1 MMYYAS
7 EFRAKL
13 ETAAEK
19 SSTKAASHTD
29 DLIRNIDDLSSD
41 EDASLRKLTTAQSD
55 YTIEDSHSQKRDDQE
70 EGDDFQII
78 GSWFEDQLNPEA
90 AATKMS
96 LEGGAHH
103 HDSSSA
109 ADVAT
114 KDHDEL
120 NKLTSSTNASKT
132 EIDISRIHSYME
144 SVRFLF

>member
-1 MMYYAS
+1 MMYYAN

-29 DLIRNIDDLSSD
+29 DIIRNIDDLSSD

-55 YTIEDSHSQKRDDQE
+55 YTIEDSQSQKRDDQE

-78 GSWFEDQLNPEA
+78 GSWFEDQLNPDA
-90 AATKMS
+90 TATKMS

-103 HDSSSA
+103 DSSSA
-109 ADVAT
+109 ADVAH

-120 NKLTSSTNASKT
+120 NKLTSTNASKT
-132 EIDISRIHSYME
+132 EIDISRIHSFME
-144 SVRFLF
+144 SVRFLL